1 MTADEIKAAARDQLA
16 EQVRRAQEAAR
27 AAQQAAVQAKYE
39 RDRILTAR
47 R

>member
-1 MTADEIKAAARDQLA
+1 MSPQEIKAAARDQLA
-16 EQVRRAQEAAR
+16 EQMRRAQEAAR

-39 RDRILTAR
+39 RDRILTR